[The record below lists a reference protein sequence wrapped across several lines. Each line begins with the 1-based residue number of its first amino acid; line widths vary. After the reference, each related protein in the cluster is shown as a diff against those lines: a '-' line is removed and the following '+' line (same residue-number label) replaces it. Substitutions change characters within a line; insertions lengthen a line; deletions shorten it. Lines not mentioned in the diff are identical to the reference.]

1 MAKKHESAPLSPAES
16 LSVEPRMDD
25 LGSKL
30 ATVAVVGLGVALI
43 EAELLPGMLI
53 GIGAMLAP
61 DLMSKLGTGLRP
73 LLKSAVR
80 AGYALAEKAKETVAE
95 ASEQYQDMMAE
106 VHSERDRSPS
116 GGNR

>member
-1 MAKKHESAPLSPAES
+1 MAKKSETAPPLPPAES
-16 LSVEPRMDD
+16 PSSQSKMEDV

-43 EAELLPGMLI
+43 EAELIPGMLI

-73 LLKSAVR
+73 FIKGAMR
-80 AGYALAEKAKETVAE
+80 AGYSLAEKAKETVAE
-95 ASEQYQDMMAE
+95 AAEQYQDMVAE
-106 VHSERDRSPS
+106 VHSEQGR
-116 GGNR
+116 

>member
-1 MAKKHESAPLSPAES
+1 MAKKHETAPLPPAES
-16 LSVEPRMDD
+16 SAESKMDD
-25 LGSKL
+25 VGSRL

-43 EAELLPGMLI
+43 EAELIPGMLI

-61 DLMSKLGTGLRP
+61 NLMSKLGTGLRP